1 MDIKENRVDDLNI
14 GLTLTVAK
22 DDYADKKKK
31 RLNEYRRKAEFKGF
45 RKGMVP
51 MSFVERIYGQSAL
64 VDSVNDVISESLNT
78 YIRDN
83 GLHVMGEPLPS
94 EEQPQ
99 VEWTDGN
106 DFTFM
111 FDMALTPEVKLE
123 LSKEDEIP
131 YYNIT
136 VKDEAKKEMKD
147 NLLRQYGSLEDGEAA
162 GEEDFLI
169 ADFEQGDMKI
179 EGTYVALRNVD
190 EKVRPSFVGLKPGDS
205 IDVDVNAAFTN
216 ETDRASLL
224 KVKKEEL
231 AGIQPVFRMTVK
243 TVKTFKPAELNQD
256 TYDRIFGEG
265 EVKSEDEFDKKIADR
280 LAAEYAQESEFRFS
294 RDARE
299 YLVNKAAIS
308 LPEKF
313 LKRWITVTN
322 EGKFTQEEIDREFP
336 SFLNDFRWQMVR
348 GFLAEKY
355 DVKVEEDDMFS
366 AAKAF
371 ASYQFAMYG
380 LANVPDEQLATYA
393 KSVLA
398 NDKERGRIYEQVEEQ
413 KVLNAVRADVTL
425 KNKKISVEKFRELK

>member
-51 MSFVERIYGQSAL
+51 MSLVERIYGQSAL

>member
-1 MDIKENRVDDLNI
+1 MWM
-14 GLTLTVAK
+14 
-22 DDYADKKKK
+22 
-31 RLNEYRRKAEFKGF
+31 RR
-45 RKGMVP
+45 
-51 MSFVERIYGQSAL
+51 
-64 VDSVNDVISESLNT
+64 
-78 YIRDN
+78 
-83 GLHVMGEPLPS
+83 
-94 EEQPQ
+94 
-99 VEWTDGN
+99 
-106 DFTFM
+106 
-111 FDMALTPEVKLE
+111 
-123 LSKEDEIP
+123 
-131 YYNIT
+131 
-136 VKDEAKKEMKD
+136 
-147 NLLRQYGSLEDGEAA
+147 
-162 GEEDFLI
+162 
-169 ADFEQGDMKI
+169 
-179 EGTYVALRNVD
+179 YV
-190 EKVRPSFVGLKPGDS
+190 
-205 IDVDVNAAFTN
+205 
-216 ETDRASLL
+216 
-224 KVKKEEL
+224 
-231 AGIQPVFRMTVK
+231 VK

>member
-51 MSFVERIYGQSAL
+51 MSLVERIYGQSAL

-355 DVKVEEDDMFS
+355 NVKVEEDDMFS

>member
-51 MSFVERIYGQSAL
+51 MSLVERIYGQSAL

-131 YYNIT
+131 YYNII

-256 TYDRIFGEG
+256 IYDRIFGEG

>member
-51 MSFVERIYGQSAL
+51 MSLVERIYGQSAL

-190 EKVRPSFVGLKPGDS
+190 EKVRR
-205 IDVDVNAAFTN
+205 
-216 ETDRASLL
+216 EDR
-224 KVKKEEL
+224 
-231 AGIQPVFRMTVK
+231 
-243 TVKTFKPAELNQD
+243 QD
-256 TYDRIFGEG
+256 FQ
-265 EVKSEDEFDKKIADR
+265 AC
-280 LAAEYAQESEFRFS
+280 
-294 RDARE
+294 
-299 YLVNKAAIS
+299 
-308 LPEKF
+308 
-313 LKRWITVTN
+313 
-322 EGKFTQEEIDREFP
+322 
-336 SFLNDFRWQMVR
+336 
-348 GFLAEKY
+348 
-355 DVKVEEDDMFS
+355 
-366 AAKAF
+366 
-371 ASYQFAMYG
+371 
-380 LANVPDEQLATYA
+380 
-393 KSVLA
+393 
-398 NDKERGRIYEQVEEQ
+398 
-413 KVLNAVRADVTL
+413 
-425 KNKKISVEKFRELK
+425 

>member
-51 MSFVERIYGQSAL
+51 MSLVERIYGQSAL

-398 NDKERGRIYEQVEEQ
+398 NDKERVRIYEQVEEQ